1 MIESARRWP
10 TGDTMTTEQPKFP
23 TLEDELLASQLYQA
37 MRKLADGEKVGPT
50 PDAPDMKKPAEAGV
64 TKA

>member
-10 TGDTMTTEQPKFP
+10 TGETVLVEQPKFP

-37 MRKLADGEKVGPT
+37 MRKLADVDKVGPT
-50 PDAPDMKKPAEAGV
+50 PDAPDVKKPAEAGV
-64 TKA
+64 TKV